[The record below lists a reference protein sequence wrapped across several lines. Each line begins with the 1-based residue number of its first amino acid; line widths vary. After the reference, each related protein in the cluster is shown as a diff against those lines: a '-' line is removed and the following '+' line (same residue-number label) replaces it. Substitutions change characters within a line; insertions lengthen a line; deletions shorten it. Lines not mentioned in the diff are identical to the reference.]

1 MSHRALLF
9 LLVFVW
15 IAASPD
21 GARGQEPAPSATQ
34 AAPTQTATQSS
45 GQQAP
50 AKKVWT
56 NDDVSDLRDQSV
68 ISSFG
73 ASKVK
78 SSTRSQKPTSK
89 GKDANWYRNQITK
102 LQAKVPPLNDQI
114 TELQAAIEG
123 KPTGNGKESARPR
136 GVKADSWQAE
146 IDELQEQRD
155 GILSQINALYDD
167 ARHNG
172 IPDGDLPVQQ

>member
-1 MSHRALLF
+1 MSHRTLLL

-15 IAASPD
+15 IAASPR
-21 GARGQEPAPSATQ
+21 AVHGQEPAPN
-34 AAPTQTATQSS
+34 AAPAVATQTATQSS
-45 GQQAP
+45 DQQAP

-73 ASKVK
+73 TSKAK
-78 SSTRSQKPTSK
+78 SSASSQRPTSK
-89 GKDANWYRNQITK
+89 GKDAKWYRDQITK
-102 LQAKVPPLNDQI
+102 LQGKVPPLDDQI
-114 TELQAAIEG
+114 AELQATIEG

-146 IDELQEQRD
+146 MNGLQKQR
-155 GILSQINALYDD
+155 GAILSQISALYDD

-172 IPDGDLPVQQ
+172 IPSGDLPVQQ